1 MTPEPEAGLTVNQVE
16 SDDTDQV
23 VFDDTTTPVDPANAD
38 TTHHADTFNV
48 NDGVNAA
55 PGCVTDTV
63 RVTCGEPLV
72 VVNVTVALRDADAVF
87 A

>member
-1 MTPEPEAGLTVNQVE
+1 MFDDNGTPSDV
-16 SDDTDQV
+16 DDTVPTFQIANAKLNDGV
-23 VFDDTTTPVDPANAD
+23 TTTP
-38 TTHHADTFNV
+38 
-48 NDGVNAA
+48 GW
-55 PGCVTDTV
+55 VTDTV